1 MSLTMNKE
9 LLIRVPI
16 SLYQR
21 AKLLCEREYKSISA
35 LVRELLLEKLDDAL
49 MRSETTSIKKAR
61 RAFRAGKGTDW
72 RNVKRG

>member
-35 LVRELLLEKLDDAL
+35 LVRELLLEKLDDGIIK
-49 MRSETTSIKKAR
+49 SEMTSIKKAR
-61 RAFRAGKGTDW
+61 RAFHAGKGTDW
-72 RNVKRG
+72 RKVRRG

>member
-1 MSLTMNKE
+1 MSLIMNKE
-9 LLIRVPI
+9 LLIRVPL

-35 LVRELLLEKLDDAL
+35 LVRELLLEKLDDTL
-49 MRSETTSIKKAR
+49 TRSETTSIEKAR
-61 RAFRAGKGTDW
+61 RAFSASKGTNW